1 MPHARSA
8 MFGHPELSER
18 NPRLFRVAIALRFR
32 KLVADLLSARGVLA
46 SAFPCGRLRAAVAG
60 VIAPAL
66 SCFLGSSF
74 KPPGL
79 VLPTPDV
86 SSHSRKPPRNAL
98 ALSPALQRSGS
109 FFKFLTSPPPS
120 TMSSTW
126 ILVRKSATISS
137 TRFRHF
143 FLPNLLRPRTPT
155 YCSYVLFLYGRC
167 AISLD
172 SATPFIT
179 SAVPRSVPNP
189 KKSIFPPL

>member
-32 KLVADLLSARGVLA
+32 KLVADLLSARG
-46 SAFPCGRLRAAVAG
+46 AAVAG